1 MLSWAV
7 KTETAENTDQGPK
20 WLLSEIKDV
29 WLSYTAV
36 KWAWQ
41 SLLIMNVCNNASAVF
56 NIQVL
61 KIDTSAENLT
71 GLKQSTDIVL
81 VSLFLIYIRS

>member
-7 KTETAENTDQGPK
+7 KTETAENTDQGSK

-56 NIQVL
+56 NTIAAAAAFAAAAASSI
-61 KIDTSAENLT
+61 KI
-71 GLKQSTDIVL
+71 
-81 VSLFLIYIRS
+81 

>member
-1 MLSWAV
+1 MLSWIV

-20 WLLSEIKDV
+20 WLFSEIKDV
-29 WLSYTAV
+29 PDTYTAV

-41 SLLIMNVCNNASAVF
+41 SLLIMIVSNNASAVRLS
-56 NIQVL
+56 N
-61 KIDTSAENLT
+61 TENLT

-81 VSLFLIYIRS
+81 ILNKIL